1 MRTTPLSLALIG
13 GLSLSACAT
22 KHAGTYEV
30 ATATSAAGSA
40 DVLVAEAEALW
51 AQRSDVAML
60 KAALGKYE
68 QAAAADPTNRTAAGR
83 LVRGYY
89 FLGDRETDKDAKLA
103 TWDTA
108 ITWGKHCLAINKEFT
123 EILEKGDETEASA
136 ARAFTI
142 DDVPCL
148 YWTSSALGK
157 WAKLSG
163 LGKTLK
169 NLPTVKGYMTRV
181 GELDP
186 EYFYS
191 GPDRYWG
198 AYYAAIPSF
207 SGRDLDK
214 SRSHL
219 DTAIAAHP
227 EYLGTKVILA
237 DYWARTS
244 QDKATFVA
252 TLEEVVAADPDVVAD
267 ISAENRA
274 EQDKAR
280 ELLAHVDDYF
290 AE

>member
-1 MRTTPLSLALIG
+1 MPNPALVLIAGLALTG
-13 GLSLSACAT
+13 CST

-30 ATATSAAGSA
+30 ATANTAAGSSEA
-40 DVLVAEAEALW
+40 LMAEAEALW
-51 AQRSDVAML
+51 AQRTDLAML
-60 KAALGKYE
+60 QAALGKYE
-68 QAAAADPTNRTAAGR
+68 QVAAADPTNREAVAR

-89 FLGDRETDKDAKLA
+89 FLGDRQTDKDQKLA

-108 ITWGKHCLAINKEFT
+108 ITWGKRCLAINTEFT
-123 EILEKGDETEASA
+123 ELLEKGDETEATA
-136 ARAFTI
+136 ARAFTEE
-142 DDVPCL
+142 DVPCL

-169 NLPTVKGYMTRV
+169 NLPTVKAWMTRV
-181 GELDP
+181 QELDP
-186 EYFYS
+186 DYFYS

-207 SGRDLDK
+207 AGRDLDK
-214 SRSHL
+214 SRRHL
-219 DTAIAAHP
+219 DAAIAAHP

-237 DYWARTS
+237 EYWARGS
-244 QDKATFVA
+244 QDRETFVTA
-252 TLEEVVAADPDVVAD
+252 LQEVLDADPDVLDD
-267 ISAENRA
+267 IAAENRA

-280 ELLAHVDDYF
+280 ALLANVDEYF